1 MAKSR
6 GWMGPVVRNTPKR
19 QQVRCPRKGKLPVTA
34 LSDDYYYV
42 NCGLECQSVLM
53 GLECHYGALY
63 RPGVPQ
69 IRTPYHQRGGVFYM
83 RLKQCITGSC
93 QLQSSE
99 GL

>member
-69 IRTPYHQRGGVFYM
+69 IRTPYHQRGVCVLHATKTVYYGE
-83 RLKQCITGSC
+83 LSIAIK
-93 QLQSSE
+93 
-99 GL
+99 